1 MKHKLAEMTRDA
13 QESAERARKLREH
26 LEEATANVDGLVGE
40 ARSTLR
46 RAVEFLEREGLRG
59 AKSGAYARFT
69 GVAAAERPAQRDER
83 RRAPKADRAP
93 SDAAPTDHETADG
106 TTRGE

>member
-1 MKHKLAEMTRDA
+1 MTRDA

-26 LEEATANVDGLVGE
+26 LEEVTAHVDGLVGE

-59 AKSGAYARFT
+59 TKSGAYARFT
-69 GVAAAERPAQRDER
+69 GVPDPEAPPPSGEPLRDEPASSRSPGATSGAER
-83 RRAPKADRAP
+83 APPDP
-93 SDAAPTDHETADG
+93 SDAEGATH
-106 TTRGE
+106 GE